1 MKELSRHIEQLLLEH
16 NCVIVPQ
23 LGGFVTQY
31 VPARYVEAEKLF
43 LPPARTVAF
52 NPHLTLN
59 DGLLVQSYMR
69 VHSTTYQQTVRLI
82 DRAVVDMKRR
92 IQQDGSVNLHGI
104 GTLSR
109 NINGNYDFEPL
120 TAGVSTPELYGLG
133 AFSVEKVVREAHK
146 PITMVDDG
154 TYHFRINREL
164 ANYVAA
170 AIVGIL
176 FYFAWALPEHRD
188 AKELTV
194 AASIIPQKA
203 QNVRQA
209 EAQKDASATEA
220 ATAVEAEVPTPV
232 AAEEKAV
239 ETAEKKAEE
248 SVAEVPQNVAPEG
261 SYTIVLATG
270 VPQSG
275 AEILVGQLSQAGF
288 NHSEIRPYKR
298 SKQVIYGVFSTEG
311 EAREF
316 LSGVR
321 SQQQFKTAW
330 VTRR

>member
-109 NINGNYDFEPL
+109 NINGNYDFVPL

-133 AFSVEKVVREAHK
+133 AFSVEKVVRETHK
-146 PITMVDDG
+146 PITIADDG
-154 TYHFRINREL
+154 AYHFRINREL

-194 AASIIPQKA
+194 AASIIPQAAHKA
-203 QNVRQA
+203 KIQQTTT
-209 EAQKDASATEA
+209 TEA
-220 ATAVEAEVPTPV
+220 STTNIAETPAPV

-239 ETAEKKAEE
+239 EMAEKKAEE

-298 SKQVIYGVFSTEG
+298 SKQVIYGVFSSEG